1 PEGQYCGAV
10 NTSRHHRQGHV
21 SCSDARLFAKTPWLR
36 RSHQVVTRTRR
47 DAEHRAERRVRFNQC
62 PFSGET
68 EMKRLGLIALITALG
83 LALSVPS
90 FGMTAHRHHKRHRP
104 VAVISRVNINTASRE
119 QLMQLPHINEATA
132 DRIIA
137 GRPW

>member
-1 PEGQYCGAV
+1 
-10 NTSRHHRQGHV
+10 
-21 SCSDARLFAKTPWLR
+21 
-36 RSHQVVTRTRR
+36 
-47 DAEHRAERRVRFNQC
+47 
-62 PFSGET
+62 
-68 EMKRLGLIALITALG
+68 MKRLGLIALITALG

-137 GRPW
+137 GRPWDDAHDLVTKGIITQDSYNDIHLKVSTKLKSKKTERY